1 VQPNNTSFN
10 TCMQAWAKAARTDP
24 EAPQK
29 AEELLTLM
37 LEVSDDDRTMQPDT
51 QSYTTVM
58 NAYGKSTRNDK
69 ALQARRILE
78 SMLSNNTSQR
88 GRTISAVPFTV
99 LLNAVAHSPG
109 IGTIDESLLMEEE
122 SYDAFGS
129 QEEDVANAA
138 NGDPYSIALETYNLL
153 VSDELRVQPDHLVF
167 ATMLD
172 VIRQHTNAESIER
185 RQRVEE
191 IVADA
196 RVAGEVSSLV
206 VQALQKVCPTTD
218 MLQTLLQIPP
228 RKSSNMES
236 INVLPRA
243 WTRNVPP
250 KFRRVQSNNNS
261 SYSETNNNGK
271 GGRRNEQRRHNNNK
285 PPRRDKKEEKPRRER
300 KEDTRS

>member
-1 VQPNNTSFN
+1 
-10 TCMQAWAKAARTDP
+10 
-24 EAPQK
+24 
-29 AEELLTLM
+29 
-37 LEVSDDDRTMQPDT
+37 
-51 QSYTTVM
+51 
-58 NAYGKSTRNDK
+58 
-69 ALQARRILE
+69 
-78 SMLSNNTSQR
+78 
-88 GRTISAVPFTV
+88 

-129 QEEDVANAA
+129 QEEDDVANS
-138 NGDPYSIALETYNLL
+138 NGDPYSIALETYNEL
-153 VSDELRVQPDHLVF
+153 VSDNVSVQPDHVVF

-185 RQRVEE
+185 RQRLES

-206 VQALQKVCPTTD
+206 VQALQKACPTTD

-250 KFRRVQSNNNS
+250 KFRRVQSS
-261 SYSETNNNGK
+261 SSSSETNNNNGK
-271 GGRRNEQRRHNNNK
+271 GRRNERRQNNK
-285 PPRRDKKEEKPRRER
+285 PRRDNKKEEKPRRDR
-300 KEDTRS
+300 KEETRS